1 MLTVSKEVNP
11 GVSKLT
17 GLRNGVV
24 SLFDQIIF
32 ILIFHSYVCKSLKRK
47 MNVKEYFY
55 VRKMRRNTV

>member
-55 VRKMRRNTV
+55 V